1 MSLPIPAEALMH
13 LHLDCE
19 RALRRLGRQYAG
31 DHVRQRQIGG
41 GQPKVGQCRQ
51 LVQRMRG
58 VIVALQRLTRP
69 CIHVRQQRL
78 NQQVIARGLLRGDH
92 VRIIRRT
99 PQQIAQEDLWWWNL
113 DIAER
118 LPAGAIGAVDIAP
131 GDGTDRYTVSV
142 TWSEAGFATPQSYA
156 VTFDR

>member
-1 MSLPIPAEALMH
+1 MKPVYLT
-13 LHLDCE
+13 
-19 RALRRLGRQYAG
+19 
-31 DHVRQRQIGG
+31 VVTV
-41 GQPKVGQCRQ
+41 QPDAAVVG
-51 LVQRMRG
+51 
-58 VIVALQRLTRP
+58 
-69 CIHVRQQRL
+69 
-78 NQQVIARGLLRGDH
+78 
-92 VRIIRRT
+92 
-99 PQQIAQEDLWWWNL
+99 QQIAQEDLWWWNL